1 MKRILCVIVS
11 TLAVLLL
18 FAGGCSVARR
28 LDRRDVSAVL
38 SHTPR
43 ALRVDARPEAT
54 ATADTIEI
62 RESAAADF
70 GLTPVTVTRE
80 NGEETYHIEIE
91 EIVVVAPARS
101 LPERLGAVTVDF
113 TVRLPAELS
122 GADRRVVIT
131 PVLHREDG
139 REPLGNIVLS
149 GELFGRVQKSNT
161 WQYARYLTLFQ
172 PDSVQAAQ
180 AYRRF
185 VHHTPVTDVRADYPA
200 HRNGEA
206 TYRFT
211 QRIPTA
217 SAGRRLRLTLEG
229 CVEALDGS
237 RYPLPPSDTLVYHI
251 SSLLTFADTTA
262 RYVRHTFPVCS
273 GNDALYPPQ
282 DALTTVTPDTLYRR
296 GTELLMSKKYIQAL
310 ELLMPYGDLN
320 TAVCL
325 LSLGNDRRACELL
338 QRLPPDDA
346 RVCYLLAIAYAR
358 LREEDK
364 AFDAYQRACALDE
377 NLEYRAALDP
387 ELHSLIKNR

>member
-149 GELFGRVQKSNT
+149 GELFGRVQKRNT

-237 RYPLPPSDTLVYHI
+237 RYHPPI
-251 SSLLTFADTTA
+251 
-262 RYVRHTFPVCS
+262 
-273 GNDALYPPQ
+273 
-282 DALTTVTPDTLYRR
+282 
-296 GTELLMSKKYIQAL
+296 
-310 ELLMPYGDLN
+310 
-320 TAVCL
+320 
-325 LSLGNDRRACELL
+325 
-338 QRLPPDDA
+338 
-346 RVCYLLAIAYAR
+346 
-358 LREEDK
+358 
-364 AFDAYQRACALDE
+364 
-377 NLEYRAALDP
+377 
-387 ELHSLIKNR
+387 HSCITSPRC